1 MYGIKLEGES
11 MAATVLLSTDQ
22 LQPDLLP
29 EAYVIPRWYAA
40 YTRARHEKRVADQ
53 LAQRTVQ
60 TFLPLYSSVRRWKDR
75 RITLQLPLFPSYLFV
90 RLALCDRLRVL
101 QVPGVVRLVG
111 FNGMPAALPP
121 LEVEALQKALAQR
134 VQAEP
139 HPYLTAGGQVTIRS
153 GPLQGLS
160 GVLVRRKG
168 AFRLVVSIHLIS
180 RSILVDADLADIEV
194 GPGRPPQPSRSS

>member
-1 MYGIKLEGES
+1 

-22 LQPDLLP
+22 LQLDPLP
-29 EAYVIPRWYAA
+29 EALVTPRWYAA

-60 TFLPLYSSVRRWKDR
+60 TFLPLYSSMRRWKDR

-101 QVPGVVRLVG
+101 QVPGVVSLVG

-121 LEVEALQKALAQR
+121 LEVEALQKALAQY

-139 HPYLTAGGQVTIRS
+139 HPYLTAGRQVTIRS
-153 GPLQGLS
+153 GPLQGLR